1 MLVMVNGLKNKVVD
15 MGTMKVKMLDEV
27 VQTLGD
33 VRNVPSFKKNL
44 VSLSNLYKLGYD
56 FFQGTGL

>member
-33 VRNVPSFKKNL
+33 VRNVPSLKKNL